1 MYAEACILQANLFNW
16 KRNQIDSN
24 SVLSEIIKTFTK
36 FPYSFSCLSL
46 CHHQSKALFAVLCPL
61 ANRTTIYCFYLATEM
76 ALSLIYTYSLPASGV
91 WNYDVRINQA
101 RTIQWSFSEENSAP
115 IICYR
120 TSYTIQ
126 DRARQMERWAEHYSR
141 QNMVPEDAL
150 KTSLNAIECLPVLEE
165 LDCEPLKRKEAL
177 GSLAPWKVHSR
188 GIIKSEILKCY
199 KGDAFTELYLPLG
212 FRKDFWDSYWGRAIQ
227 PLVNLFA
234 LSPLTVP
241 EVFAKVNS
249 AQFRRDEYNFSFMF
263 YVIYQAWDAV
273 LYHQIKHWE
282 ESWK

>member
-1 MYAEACILQANLFNW
+1 MVLLRRKQPSYNL
-16 KRNQIDSN
+16 
-24 SVLSEIIKTFTK
+24 L
-36 FPYSFSCLSL
+36 
-46 CHHQSKALFAVLCPL
+46 
-61 ANRTTIYCFYLATEM
+61 
-76 ALSLIYTYSLPASGV
+76 
-91 WNYDVRINQA
+91 QA
-101 RTIQWSFSEENSAP
+101 RT
-115 IICYR
+115 
-120 TSYTIQ
+120 THTIH
-126 DRARQMERWAEHYSR
+126 DRAWQMERRVEHYPKLYAKE
-141 QNMVPEDAL
+141 NMASEEA
-150 KTSLNAIECLPVLEE
+150 LNAIECLPVLEE

>member
-1 MYAEACILQANLFNW
+1 MSTCKPNNNLLLLSGNW
-16 KRNQIDSN
+16 DSSSPDLYFARLRCVELRCTN
-24 SVLSEIIKTFTK
+24 KSS
-36 FPYSFSCLSL
+36 PY
-46 CHHQSKALFAVLCPL
+46 
-61 ANRTTIYCFYLATEM
+61 Y
-76 ALSLIYTYSLPASGV
+76 
-91 WNYDVRINQA
+91 
-101 RTIQWSFSEENSAP
+101 WSFSEENSPP

-120 TSYTIQ
+120 LGQPTQSRTER
-126 DRARQMERWAEHYSR
+126 DRWSVGYSELYARE
-141 QNMVPEDAL
+141 NMASEEA
-150 KTSLNAIECLPVLEE
+150 LNAIECLPVLE

-199 KGDAFTELYLPLG
+199 KGDAFTELYLLLG
-212 FRKDFWDSYWGRAIQ
+212 FLKDFWDSYWGRAIH
-227 PLVNLFA
+227 PLANLFA

-249 AQFRRDEYNFSFMF
+249 AQFRRDQYNFSFMF

-273 LYHQIKHWE
+273 LYHQIKHWD